1 MIPRPELGRGAVDVA
16 MLDAAPLVGGDEG
29 CWQTIIIII
38 IAVVVVVVV
47 VPQANDSVEDVG
59 DAVAADAAA
68 AAGGG
73 GFGRHGPM
81 DF

>member
-1 MIPRPELGRGAVDVA
+1 VIPRPELGRGAVDVA

-59 DAVAADAAA
+59 DAVAAAG
-68 AAGGG
+68 GGG
-73 GFGRHGPM
+73 GFGSHGPWI
-81 DF
+81 F